1 MLGRSSNLQQ
11 RILALNTLAKVL
23 ENTRLG
29 IFDSCFEAPLVP
41 TLLDHGLLMLLRFSL
56 DDNTPAVVAAALIAF
71 SRLISSPF
79 DETCLERCYSWHSGE
94 EQPNLC
100 TLVQMDSA
108 DQEQEAEMK
117 DNEMVICSSK
127 LTL

>member
-1 MLGRSSNLQQ
+1 MLGRSSKLQQ
-11 RILALNTLAKVL
+11 RVLALNTLAKVL

-41 TLLDHGLLMLLRFSL
+41 TLLDSGLLMLLRFSL
-56 DDNTPAVVAAALIAF
+56 DDNTPAVVAAALVAF

-79 DETCLERCYSWHSGE
+79 DETCLERCYGWHSGE
-94 EQPNLC
+94 VQPNLC
-100 TLVQMDSA
+100 SRVQMDST

-117 DNEMVICSSK
+117 DNEIV
-127 LTL
+127 LTIIQI